1 MAGKQGRVWQE
12 GKGEYGRKARKRER
26 RENGVEE

>member
-12 GKGEYGRKARKRER
+12 GKGEYGRKARER
-26 RENGVEE
+26 NGAAGH